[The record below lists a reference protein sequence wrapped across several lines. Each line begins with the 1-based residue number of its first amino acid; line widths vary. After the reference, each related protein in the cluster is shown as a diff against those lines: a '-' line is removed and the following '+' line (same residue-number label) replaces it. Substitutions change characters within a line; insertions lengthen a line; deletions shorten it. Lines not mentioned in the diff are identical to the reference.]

1 MTAGADRA
9 HTRVSAGRASRDGA
23 NHSSSPRALRS
34 RSDDGVILVS
44 DQAPSL
50 IAFAPDWERLGG
62 ARPSLN
68 GAHGVDCGRSGE
80 IFRADTSPS
89 GVTPLASI

>member
-1 MTAGADRA
+1 MTGADRA
-9 HTRVSAGRASRDGA
+9 HARVSAGRASRDGA
-23 NHSSSPRALRS
+23 NHSSSPNALRS

-44 DQAPSL
+44 DLALNL
-50 IAFAPDWERLGG
+50 IAFAPDWERLDGT
-62 ARPSLN
+62 RPSLN
-68 GAHGVDCGRSGE
+68 GAHGVACGRSGE